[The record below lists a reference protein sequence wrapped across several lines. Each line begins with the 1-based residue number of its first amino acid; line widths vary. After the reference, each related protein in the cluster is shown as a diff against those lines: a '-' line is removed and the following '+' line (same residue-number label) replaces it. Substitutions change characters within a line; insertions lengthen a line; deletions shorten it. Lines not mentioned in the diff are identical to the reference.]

1 MGFINPGRNNN
12 SRIAGIRL
20 RDRPSCPP
28 TKGPRCPPKRPP
40 KRSRPSSS
48 SSTSTPHRHTPP
60 PPPPLSRF
68 ESLPTEILHSIFT
81 HSHNLHLARASPH
94 LARTLAARSLQLSYV
109 RAQHGDAAGL
119 SHALTLRFFSTAFL
133 ALWEARFARRLDCTA
148 AAVPLRGLMRDTALG
163 AALFARG
170 AVLAPDQREAHL
182 EVLHGA
188 VTAGRVEVV
197 RLLVET
203 GGLTPSKESLRLA
216 MRTGGLDVCG
226 VLVKGGA
233 DVRDVGVWREVLALG
248 RGEEGEKAVAW
259 LVREGAVPPGEVL
272 GELSQREEGVGEGEG
287 EGVGTPR

>member
-40 KRSRPSSS
+40 KRSRL
-48 SSTSTPHRHTPP
+48 SSTSTPHHHTPPPP

-119 SHALTLRFFSTAFL
+119 SRALTLRFFSTAFL
-133 ALWEARFARRLDCTA
+133 ALWEARFARLDCTA
-148 AAVPLRGLMRDTALG
+148 ASVPLRGLMRDTALG

-188 VTAGRVEVV
+188 VMAGRVEVV

-233 DVRDVGVWREVLALG
+233 DVRDVGVWREALALG
-248 RGEEGEKAVAW
+248 RGKEGEKAVAW

-272 GELSQREEGVGEGEG
+272 GELSQREEGEE
-287 EGVGTPR
+287 EEEVGTPW

>member
-20 RDRPSCPP
+20 RDRPSFPP

-40 KRSRPSSS
+40 KRSRL
-48 SSTSTPHRHTPP
+48 SSTPHHRHTPP
-60 PPPPLSRF
+60 PPPPLLSRF

-119 SHALTLRFFSTAFL
+119 SHALTLRFFSAAFL
-133 ALWEARFARRLDCTA
+133 ALWEARFTRLDCTA
-148 AAVPLRGLMRDTALG
+148 AWVPLRGLTRDTALG

-170 AVLAPDQREAHL
+170 AVLAADQREAHL

-188 VTAGRVEVV
+188 VAAGRVEVV

-203 GGLTPSKESLRLA
+203 GGLRPSGESLRLA

-233 DVRDVGVWREVLALG
+233 DVRDVGVWREALALG
-248 RGEEGEKAVAW
+248 RGEDGEKAVAW

-272 GELSQREEGVGEGEG
+272 GELSQRGEGEG
-287 EGVGTPR
+287 TSR